1 MELGKDM
8 AIPAARREE
17 LKRRANS
24 CSVRFLLWYY
34 FMHANTFQRYL
45 LNPYLLLPTLALST
59 STLENAALLA
69 AVAFACERMYTNIST
84 RLSADVPFLGRS
96 SASILLLA
104 ILTHLSFSSI
114 IYVIPVLLLLIS
126 SPVSNLVS
134 PRPFALDFKG
144 LQKALLPLAGE
155 YAAYM
160 AVLTVASTLVC
171 GGSWAWAE
179 KTWGSLYVAL
189 AFHKSNVY

>member
-1 MELGKDM
+1 
-8 AIPAARREE
+8 
-17 LKRRANS
+17 
-24 CSVRFLLWYY
+24 
-34 FMHANTFQRYL
+34 MHANTFQRYL
-45 LNPYLLLPTLALST
+45 LNPYLLLPSLALST
-59 STLENAALLA
+59 SSLENAVLLA
-69 AVAFACERMYTNIST
+69 AVAFACERMYTNMNLRPST
-84 RLSADVPFLGRS
+84 DILLPGRS

-114 IYVIPVLLLLIS
+114 IYVLPVLLLLIS

-134 PRPFALDFKG
+134 PRPIALDLKG

-160 AVLTVASTLVC
+160 AVLTAASTLVC

-179 KTWGSLYVAL
+179 KTWGSLYVVLAL
-189 AFHKSNVY
+189 YQSSAF